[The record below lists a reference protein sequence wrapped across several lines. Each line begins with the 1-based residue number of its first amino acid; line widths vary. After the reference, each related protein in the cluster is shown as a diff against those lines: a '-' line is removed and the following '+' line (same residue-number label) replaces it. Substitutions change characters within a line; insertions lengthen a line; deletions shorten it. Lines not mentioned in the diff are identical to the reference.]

1 MMNDRSKY
9 QLMIDEAVAHHKSVV
24 DNIDYDALVDDDGYP
39 TDYCLKLIEDW
50 HWSDSKGWFNF
61 IENVWYMKG
70 WGWSEKEDI
79 GPVTGRQ
86 VVSFSISTGGW
97 SGNESIIGAMQRNQM
112 MWSLTW
118 YQSRRGGHYI
128 FQLMEFKDE

>member
-9 QLMIDEAVAHHKSVV
+9 QLMFDEAVAQHKSVV
-24 DNIDYDALVDDDGYP
+24 DSINYDELVDDDRYP

-50 HWSDSKGWFNF
+50 HWSDSRGWFNF

-97 SGNESIIGAMQRNQM
+97 SGNESIIGAMQCNQM

-128 FQLMEFKDE
+128 FQLMEFENE